1 MGLRKLRL
9 GSGQVPAGTEV
20 TRGQRGHQPI
30 AGTAVF
36 RIVRNVITGLIVG
49 LGVTLAAVQPVQAA
63 PATAAHVYLDPTTGP
78 EGSTVTVSGTGFKVS
93 TTGTVIIGSSTFSFK
108 TAASG
113 AFSTSITIP
122 AAAPGPLTITAKTS
136 SIKASSVFTVTS
148 SAPAI
153 PPVSTAALRFGVAT
167 AGGPLASAELD
178 EVARL
183 AGESP
188 SSVLFYKDFL
198 QAPPIAEMNAVRA
211 RGAVP
216 LVTWEP
222 WAWGGGLT
230 QPAYALDRIAAGD
243 FDAYITQWGQALAS
257 WAQPVQLRFA
267 HEMNGN
273 WYPWA
278 EGVNGNQSGD
288 YVQAWRH
295 VHDVVAATGASNV
308 SWVWSPNVPYFG
320 STDLAGLFP
329 GAGYVDSVALDGY
342 NWGTSASWS
351 SWTSP
356 QDLFAPGIAQL
367 RTLAPGLP
375 ILIAETASAEAGGS
389 KAQWNTDLVSYLAA
403 QPDVVGFVWF
413 HLQKETDWRIN
424 SSEASATAF
433 SAALAARR
441 AS

>member
-1 MGLRKLRL
+1 MFRTVKTLLVGLL
-9 GSGQVPAGTEV
+9 
-20 TRGQRGHQPI
+20 
-30 AGTAVF
+30 
-36 RIVRNVITGLIVG
+36 VG
-49 LGVTLAAVQPVQAA
+49 LGLTLAAIQPVQAA
-63 PATAAHVYLDPTTGP
+63 PAAAQISLNPNTGP
-78 EGSTVTVSGTGFKVS
+78 AGSSVTVSGTGFKVS
-93 TTGTVIIGSSTFSFK
+93 TTGTVIVGSSTFTFN

-122 AAAPGPLTITAKTS
+122 AAATGSLTITAKTS
-136 SIKASSVFTVTS
+136 SVKASSVFNVVAAPPPTV
-148 SAPAI
+148 

-167 AGGPLASAELD
+167 PGGPLASAELD
-178 EVARL
+178 EVSQL

-188 SSVLFYKDFL
+188 SIVLFYKDFL
-198 QAPPIAEMNAVRA
+198 QTPPITEMNAVRA

-222 WAWGGGLT
+222 WAWGGGLE
-230 QPAYALDRIAAGD
+230 QPAYTLDRIAAGD
-243 FDAYITQWGQALAS
+243 FDAHIAQWGQALAS
-257 WAQPVQLRFA
+257 WGQPVQLRFA

-295 VHDVVAATGASNV
+295 VHDVVAASGASNV

-329 GAGYVDSVALDGY
+329 GASYVDVVALDGY

-351 SWTSP
+351 GWISP

-367 RTLAPGLP
+367 RALAPGVP
-375 ILIAETASAEAGGS
+375 VLIAETASSEAGGS
-389 KAQWNTDLVSYLAA
+389 KAAWNTDLVSYLGA
-403 QPDVVGFVWF
+403 QPDVMGFVWF

-424 SSEASATAF
+424 STDASAAAF
-433 SAALAARR
+433 KTALAARR
-441 AS
+441 AW

>member
-1 MGLRKLRL
+1 MLVSGLAVAL
-9 GSGQVPAGTEV
+9 GLS
-20 TRGQRGHQPI
+20 
-30 AGTAVF
+30 
-36 RIVRNVITGLIVG
+36 
-49 LGVTLAAVQPVQAA
+49 LAAIQPVQAA
-63 PATAAHVYLDPTTGP
+63 PAAAQVYLNPNTGP
-78 EGSTVTVSGTGFKVS
+78 VGSAVTVSGTGFKAS
-93 TTGTVIIGSSTFSFK
+93 TTGTVIIGSTTFSFK
-108 TAASG
+108 TAAAG
-113 AFSTSITIP
+113 TFSTSITIP
-122 AAAPGPLTITAKTS
+122 EAATGALTITAKTS
-136 SIKASSVFTVTS
+136 SIKSSAVFTVTS

-153 PPVSTAALRFGVAT
+153 PPVSTAALRFGAAT
-167 AGGPLASAELD
+167 PGGPLAGAELD
-178 EVARL
+178 EVARIS
-183 AGESP
+183 GESP
-188 SSVLFYKDFL
+188 STVLFYKDFL
-198 QAPPIAEMNAVRA
+198 QAPPIAELNAVRS

-216 LVTWEP
+216 LITWEP
-222 WAWGGGLT
+222 WAWGGGLA

-257 WAQPVQLRFA
+257 WGQPVQLRFA

-278 EGVNGNQSGD
+278 EGVNGNQPGD

-308 SWVWSPNVPYFG
+308 DWVWSPNVPYFG

-329 GAGYVDSVALDGY
+329 GAGYVNVVALDGY

-351 SWTSP
+351 SWMSP
-356 QDLFAPGIAQL
+356 QDLFAPGMAQL

-424 SSEASATAF
+424 SSDTSAAAF
-433 SAALAARR
+433 NAALAARR

>member
-1 MGLRKLRL
+1 MLVSGLAVAL
-9 GSGQVPAGTEV
+9 GLS
-20 TRGQRGHQPI
+20 
-30 AGTAVF
+30 
-36 RIVRNVITGLIVG
+36 
-49 LGVTLAAVQPVQAA
+49 LAAIQPVQAA
-63 PATAAHVYLDPTTGP
+63 PAAAQVYLNPNTGP
-78 EGSTVTVSGTGFKVS
+78 VGSAVTVSGTGFKAS
-93 TTGTVIIGSSTFSFK
+93 TTGTVIIGSTTFSFK
-108 TAASG
+108 TAAAG
-113 AFSTSITIP
+113 TFSTSITIP
-122 AAAPGPLTITAKTS
+122 EAATGALTITAKTS
-136 SIKASSVFTVTS
+136 SIKSSAVFTVTS

-153 PPVSTAALRFGVAT
+153 PPVSTAALRFGAAT
-167 AGGPLASAELD
+167 PGGPLAGAELD
-178 EVARL
+178 EVARIS
-183 AGESP
+183 GESP
-188 SSVLFYKDFL
+188 STVLFYKDFL
-198 QAPPIAEMNAVRA
+198 QAPPIAELNAVRS

-216 LVTWEP
+216 LITWEP
-222 WAWGGGLT
+222 WAWGGGLA

-257 WAQPVQLRFA
+257 WGQPVQLRFA

-278 EGVNGNQSGD
+278 EGVNGNQPGD

-308 SWVWSPNVPYFG
+308 DWVWSPNVPYFG

-329 GAGYVDSVALDGY
+329 GAGYVNVVALDGY

-351 SWTSP
+351 SWMSP

-375 ILIAETASAEAGGS
+375 ILIAEVASAEAGGS

-403 QPDVVGFVWF
+403 QADVEGFVWF
-413 HLQKETDWRIN
+413 HMQKETDWRIN
-424 SSEASATAF
+424 SSDASAAAF
-433 SAALAARR
+433 NAALAARR